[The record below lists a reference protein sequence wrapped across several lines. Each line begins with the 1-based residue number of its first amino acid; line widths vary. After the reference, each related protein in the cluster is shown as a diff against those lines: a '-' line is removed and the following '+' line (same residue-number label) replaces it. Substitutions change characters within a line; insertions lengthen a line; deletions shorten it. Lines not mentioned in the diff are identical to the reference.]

1 MANGEVSFTIKDY
14 SGETSTHQV
23 DTPEITAANFA
34 AMVDA
39 GGLIPDYYDALNGIT
54 IGNIAKERITAE
66 VIEISSANAGSAWA
80 QVESK
85 WLVRYRDTVDGA
97 APVYRREIACPDATL
112 LSPNSDLMNLAA
124 GAGLAFV
131 TAAEALWVS
140 PAGNPIE
147 ILSVEF
153 VGRNR

>member
-1 MANGEVSFTIKDY
+1 MALGEVAFTIKDY
-14 SGETSTHQV
+14 SGETSAHAV
-23 DTPEITAANFA
+23 DTAEITAANFA

-54 IGNIAKERITAE
+54 IGNIARERITAE

-85 WLVRYRDTVDGA
+85 WLVRYRDTVDGS

-112 LSPNSDLMNLAA
+112 LSPASDLMNVTA
-124 GAGLAFV
+124 GAGLAYK
-131 TAAEALWVS
+131 TAFEALVKS
-140 PAGNPIE
+140 PAGNPVE
-147 ILSVEF
+147 LLSVEF